1 MQLQKKGAKTLAMD
15 EVIKIKKYG
24 NRRYYSST
32 DKSYITLSE
41 IEKWIQKGCKIQV
54 TDADSDADIT
64 AEVLTQILLDQ
75 GRAQHFPI
83 ELLENMI
90 RMNEKTLSNFWT
102 PLMEQNI
109 KLMSQMGEF
118 ALNNIKTLVSP
129 FGKKSKATTKTRG
142 EKN

>member
-1 MQLQKKGAKTLAMD
+1 ME

-24 NRRYYSST
+24 NRRYYSSA

-41 IEKWIQKGCKIQV
+41 IEKWIQKGRKIQV
-54 TDADSDADIT
+54 TDADSETDIT

-90 RMNEKTLSNFWT
+90 RMNEKTLNNFWT

-118 ALNNIKTLVSP
+118 ALNNIKTLVNP
-129 FGKKSKATTKTRG
+129 FNKKSKNSTKTRG

>member
-1 MQLQKKGAKTLAMD
+1 M
-15 EVIKIKKYG
+15 EEIIKIKKYG
-24 NRRYYSST
+24 NRRYYSSA

-54 TDADSDADIT
+54 TDADSEADIT

-75 GRAQHFPI
+75 GRAQHFPV

-90 RMNEKTLSNFWT
+90 RMNEKTLNNFWT

-118 ALNNIKTLVSP
+118 ALNNIKTLVNP
-129 FGKKSKATTKTRG
+129 FTKKQKSTTKTRG
-142 EKN
+142 QKN